1 MADLRKIINVTLINN
16 AKDLKKYVNQVL
28 FNKRYVVKNLLLFMR
43 LHMSFNNSDLSKLL
57 MYEFH

>member
-1 MADLRKIINVTLINN
+1 MANLRKIINVTLINN

-43 LHMSFNNSDLSKLL
+43 LYMSFNNSDLSKLL

>member
-1 MADLRKIINVTLINN
+1 MANLRKIINVTLINN
-16 AKDLKKYVNQVL
+16 AKDLKKYVNQVF

-43 LHMSFNNSDLSKLL
+43 LYMSFNNSDLSKLL